1 MTHYRLPNARDFEHQ
16 LAGKSTHLITLEN
29 NRGVTVALADFGARI
44 VSILVPDKLGNPT
57 DVVLGF
63 NSIQEYLAADEVYH
77 GVTAGRFANRIANG
91 RFTLEGETFYIT
103 PNNGPNALHGGANGF
118 HNRVWDRRVVYKE
131 KADFYYVSADGEE
144 GFPGKLSVMVK
155 YRLTDNNE
163 LVITYR
169 AETDKP
175 TVINLTNHAF
185 FNLNGEGNG
194 NVLDHLLQIQA
205 DAYLPVDAHQIPT
218 GVPERV
224 ENTPFDFRKFKPIGQ
239 DINVLDDQLAKGN
252 GYDHN
257 YVLNRDV
264 TTAQLPAATAIS
276 PLTGIRMD
284 VLTTEPGLQ
293 LYTGNFLS
301 GKDKGKQGVSYEK
314 HGAFCLETQH
324 FPDSPNQPDFPS
336 TLLSPGQVFQSETV
350 YRFSIVK

>member
-1 MTHYRLPNARDFEHQ
+1 MTHYRLPKAHDFEHHV
-16 LAGKSTHLITLEN
+16 AGKPTHLITLEN
-29 NRGVTVALADFGARI
+29 SRGMVVGLTDFGARI
-44 VSILVPDKLGNPT
+44 VSILVPDKSGNPT

-63 NSIQEYLAADEVYH
+63 NTIQEYLAADEPYH
-77 GVTAGRFANRIANG
+77 GVTVGRFANRIANG
-91 RFTLEGETFYIT
+91 RFTLDGETFYIK
-103 PNNGPNALHGGANGF
+103 PNNGPNALHGGVGGF
-118 HNRVWDRRVVYKE
+118 NTRVWDRRVVYKE
-131 KADFYYVSADGEE
+131 KADFYYISADGEE

-155 YRLTDNNE
+155 YRLTDDNE
-163 LVITYR
+163 LVISYR

-185 FNLNGEGNG
+185 FNLNGEGEG
-194 NVLDHLLQIQA
+194 NVLDHQLQIHG
-205 DAYLPVDAHQIPT
+205 DAYLPVDIHQIPT
-218 GVPERV
+218 GTSESVA
-224 ENTPFDFRKFKPIGQ
+224 NTPFDFRKLKPMGQ
-239 DINVLDDQLAKGN
+239 HITDPNDQLAKGN

-257 YVLNRDV
+257 YVLNADV

-276 PLTGIRMD
+276 PNTGIRLD

-293 LYTGNFLS
+293 LYTGNFLRGIDR
-301 GKDKGKQGVSYEK
+301 GKRGVYYEK

-336 TLLSPGQVFQSETV
+336 TLLLPGQVFHSETT

>member
-1 MTHYRLPNARDFEHQ
+1 MMHYRLPKTRDFEHQ
-16 LAGKSTHLITLEN
+16 LGDKHTHLVTLEN
-29 NRGVTVALADFGARI
+29 NRGVVVGLSDFGARI

-63 NSIQEYLAADEVYH
+63 NTIEEYLAADEIYH
-77 GVTAGRFANRIANG
+77 GATVGRFANRIANG
-91 RFTLEGETFYIT
+91 RFTLEGETFYVK

-118 HNRVWDRRVVYKE
+118 QNRIWDRRVVYKE

-155 YRLTDNNE
+155 YRLTDDNE

-169 AETDKP
+169 AETDKA

-185 FNLNGEGNG
+185 FNLNGEGNE
-194 NVLDHLLQIQA
+194 NVLDHLLQIKA
-205 DAYLPVDAHQIPT
+205 DAYLPVDSHQIPT
-218 GVPERV
+218 GAVESV
-224 ENTPFDFRKFKPIGQ
+224 ENTPFDFREIKPIGQ
-239 DINVLDDQLAKGN
+239 EINLTNDQLAMAK

-257 YVLNRDV
+257 YVLNADV

-276 PLTGIRMD
+276 PLTGIRLD

-293 LYTGNFLS
+293 LYTGNFLN
-301 GKDKGKQGVSYEK
+301 GNDKGKQGVYYEK

-336 TLLSPGQVFQSETV
+336 TLLLPRQVFHSETS
-350 YRFSIVK
+350 YRFSVVK